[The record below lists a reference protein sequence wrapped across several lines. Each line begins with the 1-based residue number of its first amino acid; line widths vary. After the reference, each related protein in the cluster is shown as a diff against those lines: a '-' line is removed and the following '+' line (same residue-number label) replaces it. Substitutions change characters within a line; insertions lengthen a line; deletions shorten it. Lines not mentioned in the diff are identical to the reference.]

1 MSRRTWSLV
10 VSIVVL
16 AVSVTLAV
24 LSAGRGPGTPDPLP
38 GNASSRSPT
47 LGVGVP
53 EAAACEKPEGPLDQ
67 IAVDSYVSEGGLS
80 YPPDPGRFASRADH
94 VLAHTADD
102 LSRPL
107 HGVFDV
113 GTNACEVFDLLDE
126 VRNRIQ
132 DGAGVTCGDGCFD
145 VDMHRDVGAVGG
157 TQGAAAGN
165 PHTTWVRMVVTKQ
178 DDVITAYPIL
188 P

>member
-1 MSRRTWSLV
+1 MSRRTWSLLISV
-10 VSIVVL
+10 VVIVASL
-16 AVSVTLAV
+16 TWGV
-24 LSAGRGPGTPDPLP
+24 LSAARDPGAPEPPP

-47 LGVGVP
+47 LPGGVP
-53 EAAACEKPEGPLDQ
+53 EARACEKPEGPLEE

-80 YPPDPGRFASRADH
+80 YLPDPGRFASRADH

-107 HGVFDV
+107 HGVFDLPS
-113 GTNACEVFDLLDE
+113 NACDVFDLLDE
-126 VRNRIQ
+126 VRRKIQ
-132 DGAGVTCGDGCFD
+132 NGAAVTCGDGCFD
-145 VDMHRDVGAVGG
+145 VDMHRDVGSVGG
-157 TQGAAAGN
+157 TQGASAGN
-165 PHTTWVRMVVTKQ
+165 PHTTWVRIVLAHG